1 MKFKQYQFRYVFD
14 DAIMCWIAL
23 HLLIMLPTVSFLV
36 SSYHSRPSFRIS
48 HTNVVATLNSDR
60 SLDLKQAFVY
70 HGSLSHGPEIVIDP
84 GNGDSNLSIR
94 NVTIKKG
101 KRVTNLKNYFKK
113 THDQEDLLDGFDDE
127 DAAKS
132 ELEKMPNTYGYYY
145 DDNNRIH
152 IMINDPLKAGQSYQ
166 AMVKVRI
173 FKEINKHGVI
183 KYNILG
189 SANQVDLGSVDA
201 TVINHTNGLVNS
213 YYMQNLN
220 GAIKYGSKLQNVT
233 LKLPDYKKND
243 HLDLRTNMSY
253 KWPLLLTRLYR
264 LWFFS
269 GLGWLVLIIFV
280 LVLFKVLNDK
290 HDVGSS
296 MGMPDIIFSDLISA
310 IYLTTGSYDSK
321 LLAGLITRKELIK
334 QVFNN
339 KICYQQ
345 TELERKILSTY
356 GQYARLKSVD
366 DNMQASSY
374 LADSKGFE
382 EKIKEKHAKLIL
394 SSLGIFGLIIL
405 GIMCLVCWLEFVIFI
420 SVHNQFT
427 VWIWWVVTF
436 ECLMF
441 LMLLG
446 IEILDNSISMF
457 LNSKQQTLHVQ
468 LLRLA
473 NGLSDVGEIQR
484 LHIDNAALW
493 TDLVAWAVG
502 IGLNTVIIDELK
514 QRGYEL
520 GFLQSA
526 DQADAV
532 LADVGDASSS
542 FSSFV
547 NSSDGGFGS
556 SGGGF
561 GGGDAGGGS
570 GAGSW

>member
-1 MKFKQYQFRYVFD
+1 MKFKRYQFRYAFD
-14 DAIMCWIAL
+14 SAIMCWLAL
-23 HLLIMLPTVSFLV
+23 TLLIMVPTMFFSGF
-36 SSYHSRPSFRIS
+36 SHHSKPPFRIS

-84 GNGDSNLSIR
+84 GNGDSKLSIKD
-94 NVTIKKG
+94 VTIKKG
-101 KRVTNLKNYFKK
+101 KRVTDLKNYFKR
-113 THDQEDLLDGFDDE
+113 THDQEGLLDGFDDE
-127 DAAKS
+127 DAAKN

-152 IMINDPLKAGQSYQ
+152 IMINDPLKFGQSYQ

-173 FKEINKHGVI
+173 FKEISKHGVI

-201 TVINHTNGLVNS
+201 KVINHTDGLVNR

-220 GAIKYGSKLQNVT
+220 GVIKYGPKLQNVT
-233 LKLPDYKKND
+233 LRLPDYKKND
-243 HLDLRTNMSY
+243 HLDLRTNMPY

-269 GLGWLVLIIFV
+269 GLSWLVLIIFV
-280 LVLFKVLNDK
+280 LVLFKVLNDR

-339 KICYQQ
+339 KICYRQ

-356 GQYARLKSVD
+356 GQYAYLKSVD
-366 DNMQASSY
+366 DNVQASSY

-382 EKIKEKHAKLIL
+382 EKIEEKHAKLNL

-405 GIMCLVCWLEFVIFI
+405 CIIDFACWLGVVILFP
-420 SVHNQFT
+420 VYNHFAAG
-427 VWIWWVVTF
+427 IWCVVAF

-441 LMLLG
+441 LMLFG
-446 IEILDNSISMF
+446 IEILDNPISMF
-457 LNSKQQTLHVQ
+457 SNSKQQTLHVQ

-526 DQADAV
+526 DQTDVVFADIE
-532 LADVGDASSS
+532 DASSS

-547 NSSDGGFGS
+547 NSSDGGFSS

-570 GAGSW
+570 GVGGW